1 MEIALKTRPTL
12 KTPYPSLL
20 TRRQCLAAAVRL
32 ACLSALPAATSA
44 ALRPE
49 TIYMLGVPLRAGS
62 LYPGSEDDARAFRD
76 VHLVEQLRDAGVEAV
91 DAGNVA
97 IPSFLPH
104 HAIPPIR
111 NWPAPR
117 IAWDSI
123 ASRLEECLRQ
133 PLCLPL
139 LVGCDCSVVIASAQA
154 LQRSGASDIHVL
166 YVDGDLDAA
175 APDAMQMHSAA
186 SCALWLLTHASMFWQ
201 GPVLPPENVT
211 ILGPAVDSASADA
224 AGMRLTTLNDV
235 RKLGPRDA
243 ALRALA
249 QIPKNAQVLLHFDI
263 DVLQE
268 ARFPAA
274 YFPHAQGLSVS
285 EAAELFG
292 VLSGDPRVRII
303 EVSEYS
309 ELRDQDRTLAR
320 SLTDIVKRGLSARG
334 RERAKI
340 IG

>member
-1 MEIALKTRPTL
+1 
-12 KTPYPSLL
+12 
-20 TRRQCLAAAVRL
+20 
-32 ACLSALPAATSA
+32 
-44 ALRPE
+44 
-49 TIYMLGVPLRAGS
+49 MLGVPLRAGS

-76 VHLVEQLRDAGVEAV
+76 VHLVDQLRDVGLEAV

-104 HAIPPIR
+104 HAVPPLR

-123 ASRLEECLRQ
+123 ASRLEEFLRQ

-139 LVGCDCSVVIASAQA
+139 LVGCDCSVVIASTQA

-175 APDAMQMHSAA
+175 APDATQMHSAA
-186 SCALWLLTHASMFWQ
+186 SCALWLLTHASPFWE
-201 GPVLPPENVT
+201 GPTLPPDHVT
-211 ILGPAVDSASADA
+211 ILGPAIDSAPADA
-224 AGMRLTTLNDV
+224 AGMRLTTLSDI
-235 RKLGPRDA
+235 RKWGPREA
-243 ALRALA
+243 AFRALA
-249 QIPKNAQVLLHFDI
+249 RIPENAHVLLHFDI

-274 YFPHAQGLSVS
+274 YFPHAHGLSVA

-320 SLTDIVKRGLSARG
+320 SLTEVLTRGLSARG
-334 RERAKI
+334 RSKAKI
-340 IG
+340 AG